1 MAVRNVI
8 QAALLLAEFCFSLA
22 AVVFLSRSL
31 PGQAGTKD
39 GTTPSSD
46 CNMEAGTGSCPSSN
60 PESLEMAIKLSLR
73 SVRTLSCIGKEQL
86 SLLYIYRVAETNF
99 ALAILSLVIAIVRT
113 ASLLYSHVPRY
124 TNILYDVLLS
134 GLWCFSVTQQFV
146 STELAGCHP
155 GKDGLIGNLHICHVD
170 NICVF
175 TATVGMLLYGVR
187 ILVDYGI
194 INEKAVVDRNGSW
207 NSQGYSDE
215 DQDTELAKAHMG
227 SFSPVLAFFPAG
239 THKA

>member
-46 CNMEAGTGSCPSSN
+46 CNMKAGTGSCPSSN
-60 PESLEMAIKLSLR
+60 PESLEMAIKLSL
-73 SVRTLSCIGKEQL
+73 
-86 SLLYIYRVAETNF
+86 RVAETNF

-155 GKDGLIGNLHICHVD
+155 GMDGLIGNLHICHVD

-215 DQDTELAKAHMG
+215 DQDAELAKAHMG